1 MIIKTLFFIKI
12 YFYNLDNFLLM
23 KNKYLFFSD
32 KYFCIFIISYRQE
45 SFIYLFYFP
54 SGLFEGPPSTL
65 TQGKINLN
73 TLTFYIL

>member
-1 MIIKTLFFIKI
+1 M
-12 YFYNLDNFLLM
+12 
-23 KNKYLFFSD
+23 SD